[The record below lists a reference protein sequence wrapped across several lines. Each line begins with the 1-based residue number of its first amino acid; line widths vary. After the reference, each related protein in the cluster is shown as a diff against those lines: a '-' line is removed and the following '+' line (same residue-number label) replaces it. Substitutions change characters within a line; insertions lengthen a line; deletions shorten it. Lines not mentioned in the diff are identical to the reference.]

1 MGPFLV
7 YILKSSLC
15 LVAFYL
21 FYKVLLSRETFYR
34 FNRFALLS
42 LMAFSAL
49 LPLVQ
54 ITLEHPSE
62 VGQTIVSVEDWLVEV
77 VSVEQATS
85 PFTWAQALLLV
96 YLLGIAFFFFRNAW
110 SIVRLLR
117 LLRGGRRA
125 SIKTYLPD
133 EEAVTLIILKEKIA
147 PFSWMRYIIVSEEDL
162 QENAREI
169 LLHECAHIRHRH
181 SWDLLLADVCIFF
194 HWFNPAAWLLKQE
207 LQTIHEYEAD
217 DNVLREGIDA
227 RQYQLL
233 LIKKAVGTRLYSM
246 ANNLN
251 HSNLKKRI
259 TMMMKRKS
267 NPWARL
273 KYAYVLPLA
282 AMAVAAFARPEVQ
295 NASSEI
301 SAVKV
306 NDLVGN
312 LVTNLEE
319 KITLP
324 DTDAILPQDSI
335 YEIVDVMPI
344 FPGGEASMMKYLSDN
359 VKYPAEA
366 QQAGIEGRVFT
377 RFIVNED
384 GSVSDVEILRSVHPL
399 LDAEAVR
406 VVKAMPKWTS
416 GKVNGKA
423 VKVRYSLPLVFRL
436 QGGETKASSTNTH
449 YQDTPQGRIYEIV
462 DDPCMFPGGDA
473 ALLKYISDNV
483 KYPEEAFK
491 AGTQGRVTTI
501 FIINEDG
508 SVSDVDVVRSVHPLL
523 DAEAVRVIS
532 SMPKWTPG
540 KAGGKAVKV
549 RFTMP
554 VTFRL
559 Q

>member
-1 MGPFLV
+1 
-7 YILKSSLC
+7 
-15 LVAFYL
+15 
-21 FYKVLLSRETFYR
+21 
-34 FNRFALLS
+34 
-42 LMAFSAL
+42 
-49 LPLVQ
+49 
-54 ITLEHPSE
+54 
-62 VGQTIVSVEDWLVEV
+62 
-77 VSVEQATS
+77 
-85 PFTWAQALLLV
+85 
-96 YLLGIAFFFFRNAW
+96 
-110 SIVRLLR
+110 
-117 LLRGGRRA
+117 
-125 SIKTYLPD
+125 
-133 EEAVTLIILKEKIA
+133 
-147 PFSWMRYIIVSEEDL
+147 
-162 QENAREI
+162 
-169 LLHECAHIRHRH
+169 
-181 SWDLLLADVCIFF
+181 
-194 HWFNPAAWLLKQE
+194 
-207 LQTIHEYEAD
+207 
-217 DNVLREGIDA
+217 
-227 RQYQLL
+227 
-233 LIKKAVGTRLYSM
+233 
-246 ANNLN
+246 
-251 HSNLKKRI
+251 
-259 TMMMKRKS
+259 MMMKRKS

-319 KITLP
+319 KFTLP
-324 DTDAILPQDSI
+324 DSGVQLPQDSI

-344 FPGGEASMMKYLSDN
+344 FPGGETGMLKFLSDN
-359 VKYPAEA
+359 IKYPAEA
-366 QQAGIEGRVFT
+366 QEAGLEGRVFT
-377 RFIVNED
+377 RFIVNDD

-406 VVKAMPKWTS
+406 VVKAMPKWTP
-416 GKVNGKA
+416 GKVGGKA

-436 QGGETKASSTNTH
+436 QGES
-449 YQDTPQGRIYEIV
+449 TPQNNTPVANKIGKDGIYEIV
-462 DDPCMFPGGDA
+462 DTPPIYPGGEA
-473 ALLKYISDNV
+473 ALLKFISDNI

>member
-1 MGPFLV
+1 
-7 YILKSSLC
+7 
-15 LVAFYL
+15 
-21 FYKVLLSRETFYR
+21 
-34 FNRFALLS
+34 
-42 LMAFSAL
+42 
-49 LPLVQ
+49 
-54 ITLEHPSE
+54 
-62 VGQTIVSVEDWLVEV
+62 
-77 VSVEQATS
+77 
-85 PFTWAQALLLV
+85 
-96 YLLGIAFFFFRNAW
+96 
-110 SIVRLLR
+110 
-117 LLRGGRRA
+117 
-125 SIKTYLPD
+125 
-133 EEAVTLIILKEKIA
+133 
-147 PFSWMRYIIVSEEDL
+147 
-162 QENAREI
+162 
-169 LLHECAHIRHRH
+169 
-181 SWDLLLADVCIFF
+181 
-194 HWFNPAAWLLKQE
+194 
-207 LQTIHEYEAD
+207 
-217 DNVLREGIDA
+217 
-227 RQYQLL
+227 
-233 LIKKAVGTRLYSM
+233 
-246 ANNLN
+246 
-251 HSNLKKRI
+251 
-259 TMMMKRKS
+259 MMMKRKS

-319 KITLP
+319 KFTLP
-324 DTDAILPQDSI
+324 DADAILPQDSI

-406 VVKAMPKWTS
+406 VVKAMPKWTP
-416 GKVNGKA
+416 GKVGGKA

-436 QGGETKASSTNTH
+436 QGES
-449 YQDTPQGRIYEIV
+449 TPQNNTPVANKIGKDGIYEIV
-462 DDPCMFPGGDA
+462 DTPPIYPGGEA
-473 ALLKYISDNV
+473 ALLKFISDNI

-559 Q
+559 QGGESTSQTNAPAAKISKAPEYVGGERALYTFLAQNMKYPTDAQEAGVQGRAVVELTIAADGSMVNPHVTNSVHPLLEKEAIRVVSMLQRWNPAVNENGQAVSATITLPFSFFVADVDGNISQRDKSVEAGNEIVVVGQNKS

>member
-1 MGPFLV
+1 MGPFLA

-42 LMAFSAL
+42 LMVFSAL

-54 ITLEHPSE
+54 ITLEHPTE
-62 VGQTIVSVEDWLVEV
+62 VGQTLVSVEDWLVEV
-77 VSVEQATS
+77 VSVEQAAT
-85 PFTWAQALLLV
+85 PITWAQALLLL

-117 LLRGGRRA
+117 LLRGGRSA
-125 SIKTYLPD
+125 SIKTYFPA
-133 EEAVTLIILKEKIA
+133 EEAITLIILKEKIA

-169 LLHECAHIRHRH
+169 LLHECAHIRHHH

-282 AMAVAAFARPEVQ
+282 AIAVAAFARPEVQ

-319 KITLP
+319 NFTLP
-324 DTDAILPQDSI
+324 DASVQLPQDSI
-335 YEIVDVMPI
+335 YEVVEVMPV
-344 FPGGEASMMKYLSDN
+344 FPGGQDGMMKYLSDN
-359 VKYPAEA
+359 IKYPEEA
-366 QQAGIEGRVFT
+366 MKADIEGRVFT

-406 VVKAMPKWTS
+406 VVKAMPKWTP
-416 GKVNGKA
+416 GKVGGKA

-436 QGGETKASSTNTH
+436 QGES
-449 YQDTPQGRIYEIV
+449 TPQNNTPVANKIGKDGIYEIV
-462 DDPCMFPGGDA
+462 DTPPIYPGGEA
-473 ALLKYISDNV
+473 ALLKFISDNI